1 MYRKYQRLVLE
12 GSNDGI
18 NWVVQEPRIY
28 KRGDVIEEDS
38 KDCGGGGGGG
48 VTEYRWTEVVGE
60 YICINNNKY
69 KLLKKEFYDADNRV
83 WITVYPLETM
93 EGDLIEEN
101 SSDCEYG
108 VNWVDTYEWGCKEV
122 EEPTPPTPTEGCLY
136 YSYTYGTEMIYDW
149 TRQSVDQR
157 DNNGY
162 YARKVVDNCGVI
174 KRLIPMDVTTEPDGA
189 FADCKN
195 LNYVEFP
202 SATYIG
208 DEAFN
213 NCGNLTTA
221 IIPAAVTIDRA
232 AFLGCV
238 SLYSIDL
245 PVAQII
251 SDDGFGGCVNLSV
264 ANVPNVTR
272 IYDHA
277 FYNCRRLT
285 SIDLPNVSS
294 IGIGAFSNCELLST
308 VSIPKVTS
316 LVHNAFEGCINLESI
331 TIPLLEV
338 VDDETFLS
346 CTNLKSVDLPMAK
359 KISGSVFRRC
369 PSLSYISIPNVS
381 SIDDGA
387 FAGCFALESIVLPK
401 VTLITG
407 NAFIGCT
414 NLSTVVLP
422 NSKWCN
428 ITTSGVFDNGYITSS
443 TGSILVPSSMVNGY
457 KAGRIWKYFSRV
469 IFPIEG

>member
-1 MYRKYQRLVLE
+1 MYRKYQRLILE

-18 NWVVQEPRIY
+18 NWVVQEPRQY
-28 KRGDVIEEDS
+28 KAGEVIEEDS
-38 KDCGGGGGGG
+38 KDCGGGGG
-48 VTEYRWTEVVGE
+48 VTEYRWTVIQGE
-60 YICINNNKY
+60 YLCINNDKY
-69 KLLKKEFYDADNRV
+69 QKLKKQYLNIDTDEWVDV
-83 WITVYPLETM
+83 EPLETM
-93 EGDLIEEN
+93 EGELIEKDSPN
-101 SSDCEYG
+101 CGYG
-108 VNWVDTYEWGCKEV
+108 EQWVDTDEWGCKEV

-136 YSYTYGTEMIYDW
+136 YSYTYGVEMIYDW

-162 YARKVVDNCGVI
+162 YATKIVDNCGVI
-174 KRLIPMDVTTEPDGA
+174 KRLIPMDVTTEPRGT
-189 FADCKN
+189 FAECKN

-202 SATYIG
+202 SASYIG
-208 DEAFN
+208 NGAFN
-213 NCGNLTTA
+213 ICVNLTKA
-221 IIPAAVTIDRA
+221 IIPAAVTIDYG

-251 SDDGFGGCVNLSV
+251 SDYGFGRCLNLSV

-277 FYNCRRLT
+277 FYECRRLE

-294 IGIGAFSNCELLST
+294 IGLGAFSNCELLST

-316 LVHNAFEGCINLESI
+316 LGHNAFESCVNLESI
-331 TIPLLEV
+331 TIPLLEI
-338 VDDETFLS
+338 VDAETFKS
-346 CTNLKSVDLPMAK
+346 CTNLKSVDLPIAT
-359 KISGSVFRRC
+359 KISSSAFRAC
-369 PSLSYISIPNVS
+369 NSLNNVSIPNVS
-381 SIDDGA
+381 YLGSYA
-387 FAGCFALESIVLPK
+387 FAGCFAIESIVLPN
-401 VTLITG
+401 VTQIDSS
-407 NAFIGCT
+407 AFIGCT

-422 NSKWCN
+422 NSQWCN
-428 ITTSGVFDNGYITSS
+428 IASNNIFDGAYITS
-443 TGSILVPSSMVNGY
+443 TRGSILVPSSMVNGY

>member
-18 NWVVQEPRIY
+18 NWVVQEPRQY
-28 KRGDVIEEDS
+28 KAGEVIEEDS
-38 KDCGGGGGGG
+38 KDCGGGGG
-48 VTEYRWTEVVGE
+48 VTEYRWTVIQGE
-60 YICINNNKY
+60 YLCINNDKY
-69 KLLKKEFYDADNRV
+69 QKLKKQYLDTATGNWVDVE
-83 WITVYPLETM
+83 PLETM
-93 EGDLIEEN
+93 EGELIEKDSPN
-101 SSDCEYG
+101 CGYG
-108 VNWVDTYEWGCKEV
+108 EQWVDTDEWGCKEV

-157 DNNGY
+157 DNDGY
-162 YARKVVDNCGVI
+162 WARKIVDNCGVI
-174 KRLIPMDVTTEPDGA
+174 KRLRHMDVTTDPDGA
-189 FADCKN
+189 FESCQN

-208 DEAFN
+208 VRAFN
-213 NCGNLTTA
+213 NCVNLTTA
-221 IIPAAVTIDRA
+221 IIPAAVTIDHG

-238 SLYSIDL
+238 SLYSINL

-251 SDDGFGGCVNLSV
+251 SDYGFGGCVNLSV

-294 IGIGAFSNCELLST
+294 IGIGAFSSCLSLST

-338 VDDETFLS
+338 IDDETFLS

-359 KISGSVFRRC
+359 KISGSAFRRC

-381 SIDDGA
+381 SIGDGA

-414 NLSTVVLP
+414 NLSTVVIP
-422 NSKWCN
+422 NSEWCN
-428 ITTSGVFDNGYITSS
+428 ITTSGVFDNGYITS
-443 TGSILVPSSMVNGY
+443 TRGSILVPSSMVNGY